1 MGKYTGILLVSDW
14 DRTVTGPDRKVPPA
28 NTEAVLRLM
37 EEGGLLS
44 IATGHTRLSH
54 RSRWDQLPTNAP
66 HIVFNGAE
74 IYDYRGERSLWQ
86 GPLPGESRALFTR
99 LLERYPALH
108 FEIQCPAE
116 TYVFGEDMGLA
127 EIMRRMGVP
136 IRQAPLEEVPR
147 PWLQFA
153 VSGSPGSSRGKGE
166 GQEEPDWFRYSD
178 EEIDTL
184 FGGILEEVNAPGTG
198 CCGSWSL
205 PSLIEA
211 QALGCSKGETAK
223 RLQAL
228 LGCHTLVCCGDALND
243 LSMLQAADRAFV
255 AGDGAKELLDKG
267 FEVTVPSAEGVLA
280 DAIGRL

>member
-28 NTEAVLRLM
+28 NTEAVLRFM

-74 IYDYRGERSLWQ
+74 IYDYREEKSLWQ
-86 GPLPGESRALFTR
+86 GVLPEEARRLFTR
-99 LLERYPALH
+99 LLEKHPQLH

-127 EIMRRMGVP
+127 EIMKKMGVP
-136 IRQAPLEEVPR
+136 IRQAPLAEVPR

-153 VSGSPGSSRGKGE
+153 VSGTPGGPGGPGEGKG
-166 GQEEPDWFRYSD
+166 EPDWFRYTNPEAD
-178 EEIDTL
+178 AF
-184 FGGILEEVNAPGTG
+184 FGGIADEVNRPGTG
-198 CCGSWSL
+198 CVASRSL
-205 PSLIEA
+205 PFLIES
-211 QALGCSKGETAK
+211 QALGCSKGETAR
-223 RLQAL
+223 RLQKL

-243 LSMLQAADRAFV
+243 LSMLQTADRAFV
-255 AGDGAKELLDKG
+255 AGDGAKEVLDKG
-267 FEVTVPSAEGVLA
+267 FEVTVPSDEGVLA
-280 DAIGRL
+280 DAISRL